1 MQHYEASPH
10 QRRVD
15 EIQSQARRDGVR
27 ASLFKPRPA
36 ASIPLAKADDDLSR
50 RLSEELA
57 YVRRLLDTIGDRL
70 AADPIVLQ
78 KHADILQSFDVVGQM
93 IGHVSDVVAA
103 ADRQAAVDRIGMQD
117 LRSRLKRGAL
127 YEHPEAAFPRTDP

>member
-1 MQHYEASPH
+1 MQQYEIPPH

-36 ASIPLAKADDDLSR
+36 ASIPLAGAEDPLSR
-50 RLSEELA
+50 RLSEELG
-57 YVRRLLDTIGDRL
+57 YVRRLLDAIGDRL
-70 AADPIVLQ
+70 VADPIVLQ

-93 IGHVSDVVAA
+93 IGHVADVVAA
-103 ADRQAAVDRIGMQD
+103 ADRAAAVERIGMQD

-127 YEHPEAAFPRTDP
+127 YEHRD